1 MNFGVELMGDDKSVI
16 AYRIEQSLNPNSL
29 PPGELGRQRYTLTPK
44 QGFMADLAACADE
57 GFYISRTTGGGFDK
71 IYYATK
77 AELMVLIRDHIDD
90 DEFQGLD
97 LTVANEDFTWV
108 FVTSHDGDIYKMR

>member
-1 MNFGVELMGDDKSVI
+1 MKAF
-16 AYRIEQSLNPNSL
+16 
-29 PPGELGRQRYTLTPK
+29 
-44 QGFMADLAACADE
+44 
-57 GFYISRTTGGGFDK
+57 ISRTTGGGFDK